1 VFKTFITLPYQGMYA
16 LRGPVIGCVALMILQ
31 EWMKG
36 KEIEIKKSIET
47 SKSRRAAKGLGQQ
60 EGSRMRQNKLTEVAP
75 PVISD
80 VPKKSALIFNE
91 ESDTDLISRLE
102 RLDKELSE
110 IRGKL
115 MSRKAVENC
124 ENEVLSIDKSL
135 LIEKSE
141 KEIDATVIMPIDIVN
156 ALNSE
161 DAKST
166 FMQSMFLFY
175 KKLDSLAVS
184 DLWEN
189 LKEFAY
195 YLSSLQFSDILHA
208 GSSMLIS
215 LYSFDYLGYISISVM
230 QFMGR
235 SKEGII
241 DGKEGKTSINT
252 NTHTL
257 IPFPKDPSP
266 SLTSP
271 SIISSALLL
280 PVTDSDLISVTNTD
294 EKKEN
299 STSENFKN
307 EIISTQEN
315 ESENANNNINLNN
328 RMYMKMNNE
337 NSVDR
342 RPQSQSQSDAN
353 KHCSS
358 MQSKEK
364 EEEQEEREEGKK
376 KWMENGDILYE
387 HEKR

>member
-1 VFKTFITLPYQGMYA
+1 MYA

-31 EWMKG
+31 EWKKG
-36 KEIEIKKSIET
+36 KEIEIKKSIEN
-47 SKSRRAAKGLGQQ
+47 SKARRASKGLGQQ
-60 EGSRMRQNKLTEVAP
+60 EGSRMRQNKLTEVAH

-80 VPKKSALIFNE
+80 VPKKSAVIFNE
-91 ESDTDLISRLE
+91 ESNTDLILRLE

-115 MSRKAVENC
+115 MSRNAEERC

-141 KEIDATVIMPIDIVN
+141 KEIDATVITPIDMVN
-156 ALNSE
+156 AQNSK
-161 DAKST
+161 DAEST
-166 FMQSMFLFY
+166 FVHSIFLYY
-175 KKLDSLAVS
+175 KKFDSLTVS

-195 YLSSLQFSDILHA
+195 YLSSLQFSDILNA

-235 SKEGII
+235 SKEGLT
-241 DGKEGKTSINT
+241 DGKEGKTTINT

-257 IPFPKDPSP
+257 FPFPNDTSP

-271 SIISSALLL
+271 PVISSAHLL
-280 PVTDSDLISVTNTD
+280 PVTDSDLTPVINID
-294 EKKEN
+294 KKKEN
-299 STSENFKN
+299 LTSENFKN

-315 ESENANNNINLNN
+315 ESENTNKNLSIHN
-328 RMYMKMNNE
+328 RMYLNINNV
-337 NSVDR
+337 NSVER
-342 RPQSQSQSDAN
+342 RHQSESQSDAN

-358 MQSKEK
+358 MQNKE
-364 EEEQEEREEGKK
+364 EEEQEEREEWKEKG
-376 KWMENGDILYE
+376 MANGDILYE